1 MVTKNADLSAL
12 LLHPRPHTISRYIEC
27 QYKRVE
33 SDAKSKRIGMWAK
46 SRLTRLPDMW
56 VLERT
61 CPVTRQI
68 VTQVCISQGDSA
80 SVAV

>member
-12 LLHPRPHTISRYIEC
+12 PLHPRPYTMSRYIEC

-46 SRLTRLPDMW
+46 S
-56 VLERT
+56 
-61 CPVTRQI
+61 
-68 VTQVCISQGDSA
+68 
-80 SVAV
+80 